1 VTLEHEDKM
10 IRAWNQAANEFG
22 VGGRHYNSP
31 HIGRIRPT
39 DLIVD
44 DDANSEYHLNQDE
57 FLRMVERNK
66 KTELERR
73 KWRKWRNLT

>member
-1 VTLEHEDKM
+1 M
-10 IRAWNQAANEFG
+10 IRAWNQAAKEFG
-22 VGGRHYNSP
+22 VGGRHYNSEYRKGST
-31 HIGRIRPT
+31 IGRIRPT

-44 DDANSEYHLNQDE
+44 DDANFEYHLNQDE

-73 KWRKWRNLT
+73 KWRKEHNKL